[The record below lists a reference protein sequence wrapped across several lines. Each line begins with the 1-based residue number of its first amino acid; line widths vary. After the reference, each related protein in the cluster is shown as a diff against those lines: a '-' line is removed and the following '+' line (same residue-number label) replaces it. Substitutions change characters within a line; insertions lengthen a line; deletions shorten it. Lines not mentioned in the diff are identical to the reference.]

1 VSPGVVYLAIF
12 RIFCSQ
18 VEVTYY
24 LVLDELLK
32 LQVTYYLVL
41 VELQSFIMN
50 RNCRALA
57 LFAIILVLGLAN
69 AFVPVSRC
77 GFSTAKTNLQF
88 GFLKELGLE
97 KPSWLPDF
105 GGKKEEEP
113 VAASEE
119 TDAEEEAEGEGEA
132 AEEE

>member
-1 VSPGVVYLAIF
+1 LLFFVSFV
-12 RIFCSQ
+12 
-18 VEVTYY
+18 
-24 LVLDELLK
+24 LK
-32 LQVTYYLVL
+32 LRVTYYLVL
-41 VELQSFIMN
+41 VELQTFTMN
-50 RNCRALA
+50 PNSRALA

-69 AFVPVSRC
+69 AFVPVNRS

-105 GGKKEEEP
+105 GGKKDEEP
-113 VAASEE
+113 VAAGEE
-119 TDAEEEAEGEGEA
+119 TDAEEGAEAEGEGEA